1 MTFKVKLALVVA
13 LVALLGL
20 GVSGGWG
27 LGQGGPVK
35 VTFWHAMGKA
45 HAPILEKLVGDFMAA
60 NPDVTVELT
69 YQGGYGSLSQK
80 LTTALAEGHPPT
92 MAQMYENWTTQ
103 WMLYLLPLESFLDPD
118 LIADLLPALREGN
131 TYVLSRYL
139 RPEEIATL
147 PDWIKARANEPV
159 LYTVPFNKSVIVL
172 YYNADLIPTPPANW
186 EEFLQVAK
194 ENTKDTDGD
203 GKIDFYGTGLRPAPN
218 PEIFLT
224 FLAQN
229 EGSILNE
236 DWTAVTLNNQA
247 GLETAIYLDE
257 LKDYALVTSDYLSDH
272 MGQIALFVD
281 TSAGW
286 PYNKSAADRAGFTLK
301 VARPPAHKNRKSM
314 IQGTN
319 LGVFTLNTTEA
330 EQQAAIRL
338 IKFLLKPEN
347 IVYWAKESG
356 YLPVTQ
362 SAISSDEWQ
371 EFMAANPERVAMTE
385 QMFEGFVQLLHPR
398 YWDIRDILST
408 MFEQLCMDVLEP
420 KEALDQAAAEIS
432 SITGLPI
439 AP

>member
-1 MTFKVKLALVVA
+1 MTLKVKVALVVA
-13 LVALLGL
+13 LVALLGI
-20 GVSGGWG
+20 GVAVGPS
-27 LGQGGPVK
+27 LGQGGVK

-60 NPDVTVELT
+60 NPDVTVELV

-103 WMLYLLPLESFLDPD
+103 WMLYLLPLESFLDPG
-118 LIADLLPALREGN
+118 LIADLLPALRDGN

-147 PDWIKARANEPV
+147 PDWIKERADEPV

-203 GKIDFYGTGLRPAPN
+203 GQIDFYGTGLRPAPN

-236 DWTAVTLNNQA
+236 DWTEVTLNNQA
-247 GLETAIYLDE
+247 GLETAKYVDE
-257 LKDYALVTSDYLSDH
+257 LKDYALITSDYLSDH
-272 MGQIALFVD
+272 MGQIALFID

-301 VARPPAHKNRKSM
+301 VARVPAHKNRKSM

-319 LGVFTLNTTEA
+319 LGIFTLNTTQA

-338 IKFLLKPEN
+338 IKFLLRPEN

-371 EFMAANPERVAMTE
+371 QFMAANPERVAMTE

-398 YWDIRDILST
+398 YWDIREILST

-420 KEALDQAAAEIS
+420 KEALDQAAAA
-432 SITGLPI
+432 I
-439 AP
+439 AELIAAP